1 MAEAYTYDPHN
12 PIETVD
18 GAYVPSP
25 SKYDVGHQ
33 DVSAADS
40 GRTEDGLMHKKMI
53 GTKVKLE
60 LAWNNISDA
69 DVAMVLTA
77 FNHEYVT
84 VKYKDPLACGYL
96 TKEFY
101 CGDRHTASYNSK
113 LGVWSTNFNIIER

>member
-1 MAEAYTYDPHN
+1 MAEAYTYDQYN

-25 SKYDVGHQ
+25 SKYDIGYQ

-53 GTKVKLE
+53 GTKVKIE
-60 LAWNNISDA
+60 LAWNNVTDA
-69 DVAMVLTA
+69 DIAMVLTA

-84 VKYKDPLACGYL
+84 VKYKDPLACGYE
-96 TKEFY
+96 TKTFY
-101 CGDRHTASYNSK
+101 SGDRHAASYNSK